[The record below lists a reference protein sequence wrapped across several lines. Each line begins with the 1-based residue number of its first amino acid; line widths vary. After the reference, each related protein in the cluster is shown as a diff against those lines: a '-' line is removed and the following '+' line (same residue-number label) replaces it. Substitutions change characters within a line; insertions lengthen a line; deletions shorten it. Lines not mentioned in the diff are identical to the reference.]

1 MDKHNNIFYSLNE
14 DDIQTVALQELSRN
28 LSKTEVLSIK
38 PLIESNIDWYDAIAS
53 AIREKIKS

>member
-1 MDKHNNIFYSLNE
+1 
-14 DDIQTVALQELSRN
+14 VALQELSRN